1 MAVSKA
7 DIEATLVEF
16 AIRAKVRKEFVN
28 ALLVSREEFGTFANI
43 FEASL
48 MALNPIALS
57 INGIVGTRMRLIF
70 SVSSIRARTLG
81 DWVISKRA
89 LPMSK
94 LFGIEKPFL

>member
-28 ALLVSREEFGTFANI
+28 ALFTSREEVGTFANI

-70 SVSSIRARTLG
+70 SVSSMRARTLG
-81 DWVISKRA
+81 DWVISKGA

-94 LFGIEKPFL
+94 LFWN

>member
-16 AIRAKVRKEFVN
+16 AIRAKVRKEFIN
-28 ALLVSREEFGTFANI
+28 ALFVSREEFGTFANI

-57 INGIVGTRMRLIF
+57 INGIVGIRMRLIF
-70 SVSSIRARTLG
+70 SVSSIKSRSPEERG
-81 DWVISKRA
+81 SSKDIFPA
-89 LPMSK
+89 SQ
-94 LFGIEKPFL
+94 LFWN